1 MQQDMQRIFEIRSER
16 YQRMMSFKNVH
27 TYTTHF
33 GLHLQQAIRQ
43 LIEGTLLRV
52 PQRKLRTL
60 TLPRCPP
67 E

>member
-1 MQQDMQRIFEIRSER
+1 
-16 YQRMMSFKNVH
+16 MMSFKNVH